1 MQTYEHG
8 TFLIV
13 LDCNDLDRAGTFWCE
28 ALGYDRPYPQSGPYL
43 QLVAVNRGGV
53 ELLLQQTADPKA
65 SKNRLHLDL
74 RTPNLTD
81 EVHRLTQLGA
91 TVITDVPL
99 IEHDWRWHILAD
111 PDGNEF
117 CVLQPPSDFP
127 WPDELAT
134 TDP

>member
-13 LDCNDLDRAGTFWCE
+13 LDCNDLDRAAEFWCE
-28 ALGYDRPYPQSGPYL
+28 ALGYDRPYPQSGPYV
-43 QLVAVNRGGV
+43 QLVALNRGGV
-53 ELLLQQTADPKA
+53 ELLLQQTTDAKT

-74 RTPNLTD
+74 RTPDLD
-81 EVHRLTQLGA
+81 AEVSRLTELGA

-99 IEHDWRWHILAD
+99 IEHDWRWHVLAD

-117 CVLQPPSDFP
+117 CVLQPPADFP
-127 WPDELAT
+127 WPT
-134 TDP
+134 VT